1 MTAGRHAMLWVLFA
15 VAALVAALFPALAA
29 WSRAHP
35 PRFEVAGRLAPCP
48 ASPNCVNSLAG
59 DPRHAIE
66 PLRFTGASG
75 EAWDR
80 LRGILIALPGTSLAA
95 DRPGYLR
102 VEFRSRLLGFVDDG
116 EFLLDAAARVI
127 HVRSASRVGWSDRG
141 VNRRRIDDIAAR
153 FEPRP

>member
-1 MTAGRHAMLWVLFA
+1 MLLVLCA
-15 VAALVAALFPALAA
+15 VAVLLAALFPALAA

-59 DPRHAIE
+59 DPRHAVA
-66 PLRFTGASG
+66 PLAFDGASD
-75 EAWDR
+75 EAWGR
-80 LRGILIALPGTSLAA
+80 LRGIVLAMPGTSLAE

-102 VEFRSRLLGFVDDG
+102 VEFRSPLLGFVDDG
-116 EFLLDAAARVI
+116 EFLLDAAGRVI

-141 VNRRRIDDIAAR
+141 VNRNRITTIARLFTA
-153 FEPRP
+153 PHP